1 MSQDLAEEQSAPAG
15 VDAAPPEP
23 FILFEVAGASYAL
36 RSSQIQ
42 RLEMVQ
48 AITPVPN
55 APSFVDGVVSVRG
68 QVIPVVNLRARFG
81 FPRIPLDLRARLVVV
96 RVAGRSVGFL
106 VDSSREFAPIAA
118 AAIQPPPEGIS
129 TLNGRYLE
137 GVARL
142 GERLV
147 LVLAVED
154 LLDPDA
160 DHFDPSTFSVPDPA
174 QETE

>member
-1 MSQDLAEEQSAPAG
+1 MSQDLAEES
-15 VDAAPPEP
+15 AAPGLEAVPTEP
-23 FILFEVAGASYAL
+23 FILFEVAGATYAL

-68 QVIPVVNLRARFG
+68 QVLPVVNLRARFG
-81 FPRIPLDLRARLVVV
+81 FARVPPDLRARLVVV
-96 RVAGRSVGFL
+96 RVVGRSVGFL
-106 VDSSREFAPIAA
+106 VDQAREFAAIAQGA
-118 AAIQPPPEGIS
+118 VRPPPEGIS

-137 GVARL
+137 GVVHL

-160 DHFDPSTFSVPDPA
+160 DNFDPTTFSVPDPGA
-174 QETE
+174 GE